1 MFHGDIAEIV
11 IYDGVPSATEENKIQ
26 TYLATKYGITLNGI
40 NYLNSDGNSVWT
52 DDVTYDDDIA
62 VMGRDDASG
71 INQKQAKSNTTK
83 AAITISTT
91 TIAAS
96 NADNNTKLGTD
107 KSFIVWG
114 NNGVAPSII
123 DDDLD
128 SRFDKRLSTEWLV
141 TESGTVGD
149 VVVEVD
155 LTGLDAFPNPSADKF
170 GLVIDD
176 NGTFN
181 EGSPDVIPASS
192 FADNKLTFNAVDFT
206 TGKYFTIM
214 NGATVLPVELAYFE
228 GKRVGSYVLLEWE
241 TMAEVNNDYFI
252 VEKSTDGENWEEI
265 LTVNG
270 QGNTSEQTYYS
281 QIDIEGCEGICYYR
295 LKQFDF
301 DGQSE
306 ESKII
311 VLESGNQNQE
321 FKISV
326 SPNPV
331 NQMAN
336 IAFTAQENG
345 MFSLTVTTQ
354 TGQVMYTAKT
364 IGDKGNNHISYN
376 ASMLT
381 SGSYYFI
388 LEDKNGK
395 RTQQLVIK

>member
-1 MFHGDIAEIV
+1 M
-11 IYDGVPSATEENKIQ
+11 T
-26 TYLATKYGITLNGI
+26 
-40 NYLNSDGNSVWT
+40 
-52 DDVTYDDDIA
+52 
-62 VMGRDDASG
+62 M
-71 INQKQAKSNTTK
+71 
-83 AAITISTT
+83 STQS

-96 NADNNTKLGTD
+96 NAANTTQLSND
-107 KSFIVWG
+107 VSFEMWANDG
-114 NNGVAPSII
+114 GSVAVQETEKPASF
-123 DDDLD
+123 
-128 SRFDKRLSTEWLV
+128 SHRLTREWLV
-141 TESGTVGD
+141 QESGTVGG
-149 VVVEVD
+149 VTIEFD
-155 LTGLDAFPNPSADKF
+155 LTGLTFANTDATKF

-176 NGTFN
+176 NGDFSEGTQSTVAASTF
-181 EGSPDVIPASS
+181 SS
-192 FADNKLTFNAVDFT
+192 DKLTFNSVDLT
-206 TGKYFTIM
+206 NGKYITVM
-214 NGATVLPVELAYFE
+214 NGATVLPVELIYFE

-265 LTVNG
+265 LTVDG

-281 QIDIEGCEGICYYR
+281 QIDIEGCDGICYYR

-311 VLESGNQNQE
+311 VLESENQNQE

-326 SPNPV
+326 SPNPI

-336 IAFTAQENG
+336 IAFTAPEGG

-376 ASMLT
+376 ASMLS

-388 LEDKNGK
+388 LEDENGK